1 MQNHTPS
8 HPALMSWDERDANN
22 TITRGTFAEVVD
34 TVVDTVETIMANPLG
49 WSSSPRTTEEQ
60 MWYDTATLVR
70 ASSGRAVPRNAPGCP
85 AGHTHTH
92 THTRSRL

>member
-8 HPALMSWDERDANN
+8 HPALMSGDERDANN
-22 TITRGTFAEVVD
+22 TMTRGTGAG
-34 TVVDTVETIMANPLG
+34 VVDTVETIMANPLG

-70 ASSGRAVPRNAPGCP
+70 ALSGRAVPINAPGCP